1 MQLLFCIGLGIVLGM
16 VCGRVVNGRPGFFAV
31 EALLGAIGAIMGVFF
46 LGGLGAPASAPIFL
60 HTVLYATFGIAAAM
74 ATLYAIL
81 IAAYWGGNLLR
92 DHEARTLED
101 AQDRAESPATV
112 AAVRPTGPRHLETTI
127 GI

>member
-31 EALLGAIGAIMGVFF
+31 EALLGAIGAVMGVFF
-46 LGGLGAPASAPIFL
+46 FGGLGVPASAPIFL

-74 ATLYAIL
+74 ATLYAVL
-81 IAAYWGGNLLR
+81 IAAYWGSSLLR
-92 DHEARTLED
+92 DYEARTLEN
-101 AQDRAESPATV
+101 APEQPESSTT